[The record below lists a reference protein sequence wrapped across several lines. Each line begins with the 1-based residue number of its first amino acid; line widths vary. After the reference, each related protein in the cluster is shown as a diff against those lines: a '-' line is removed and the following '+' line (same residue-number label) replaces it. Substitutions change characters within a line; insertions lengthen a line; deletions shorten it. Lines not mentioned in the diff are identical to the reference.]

1 MARQRTTATTWT
13 TPLGHVSHVY
23 LGKQYN
29 RICNAA
35 SSGRATRMDGAA
47 DLACAV
53 PPRRP
58 ISPADRCPRWL
69 HANARLS
76 RSCRVGAKAA
86 AQPARQPRSDPA
98 APGPGLFDDLRR
110 DRPPRA
116 AGAKFRSTAPLMS
129 PESGFAL
136 TASGDDGGPTQ
147 YDDVSLTKQRKL
159 WCPVPRQPHLHVKH
173 QLPPTCRRNALASRR
188 SCASAQTPF
197 PFSPALSLLGAAS
210 HALSGSVYL
219 TAARNPWNRR
229 VWAQVYPSA
238 RAAVGGA
245 AFLRGLLP
253 ATYCWYCLM
262 A

>member
-1 MARQRTTATTWT
+1 
-13 TPLGHVSHVY
+13 
-23 LGKQYN
+23 
-29 RICNAA
+29 
-35 SSGRATRMDGAA
+35 MDGAA

-98 APGPGLFDDLRR
+98 APAGPGLFDDLRR
-110 DRPPRA
+110 DRPPRRGQSSDRA
-116 AGAKFRSTAPLMS
+116 TVRPTGC
-129 PESGFAL
+129 AL

-147 YDDVSLTKQRKL
+147 YDDVSLTKQRKR

-210 HALSGSVYL
+210 HALPGSVCL

-253 ATYCWYCLM
+253 ATT
-262 A
+262 AGIA

>member
-1 MARQRTTATTWT
+1 MQFPHDDPYRLQTAAHAGSTPMPGSLAPVALAPKQQRNQ
-13 TPLGHVSHVY
+13 PG
-23 LGKQYN
+23 
-29 RICNAA
+29 
-35 SSGRATRMDGAA
+35 
-47 DLACAV
+47 
-53 PPRRP
+53 
-58 ISPADRCPRWL
+58 SPE
-69 HANARLS
+69 
-76 RSCRVGAKAA
+76 VI
-86 AQPARQPRSDPA
+86 PA

-197 PFSPALSLLGAAS
+197 PFSPALSLLGAVS
-210 HALSGSVYL
+210 HALPGSVCL
-219 TAARNPWNRR
+219 TVAQNPWNRR

-245 AFLRGLLP
+245 AFLRGSL
-253 ATYCWYCLM
+253 CVGR
-262 A
+262 